1 MPNAIG
7 IDLGISYVS
16 IAVVQDGNVHIIP
29 DIHGRK
35 RIPSPYLLRTPV
47 THNINPANVNPVCR
61 PLRYSK
67 EDARVILAA
76 AKALAE
82 SYVGTTVDDAVIT
95 VPSFYNDME
104 RVETRDAGRQVGLKV
119 HRLLNT
125 PTAAAIAQ
133 WADFPTFDAHLML
146 VLDIGARGAES
157 TILDVCNGL
166 FEVKSSQGD
175 CQLGGHSYDLKLRRY
190 LEYHTRGQI
199 QGGDLESLLSRTEE
213 LKRSLSVR
221 ESISDASGVVIT
233 RKEYEDVC
241 KSNFTATVDLVKR
254 TLHIAKVEKSDI
266 QEVVFVGGTAST
278 PILQKILADFF
289 GCSRRD
295 LYCPQMAAVRGA
307 ALQAASLTDRVFFS
321 ELLILDV
328 VPGPIHIELLPGFLL
343 QLWPRNTTL
352 TRESSI
358 IIEVLSP
365 EYLPRFVKLIEGDS
379 RSVRTLG
386 IFDLRCLQL
395 PSDCQATIEIK
406 VSIDLDGIV
415 DADVALRHPESG
427 ITIPLQRMPVADNQ
441 PNMDDD
447 TKLIQPSESPSTAL
461 LESYIS
467 FLQLIAP
474 KLSTE
479 CQDTLRA
486 AIVHVESTMTQQSS
500 KTGQARAMALEY
512 LIR

>member
-47 THNINPANVNPVCR
+47 THDINPANVNPVCR
-61 PLRYSK
+61 ALCYSK

-95 VPSFYNDME
+95 VPLFYNDME
-104 RVETRDAGRQVGLKV
+104 RVETRDV
-119 HRLLNT
+119 HQLLNT
-125 PTAAAIAQ
+125 PMAAAIAQ
-133 WADFPTFDAHLML
+133 WADFPMFDAHLML

-157 TILDVCNGL
+157 TILDVCNSL

-175 CQLGGHSYDLKLRRY
+175 CQLGGYLYDFKLCCY
-190 LEYHTRGQI
+190 LEYHTRDQI
-199 QGGDLESLLSRTEE
+199 QGGDLESLLSRTEG
-213 LKRSLSVR
+213 LKRSLSIC
-221 ESISDASGVVIT
+221 ELISDASGVVLM
-233 RKEYEDVC
+233 RKEYENVC
-241 KSNFTATVDLVKR
+241 KSNFTVIIDLMKR
-254 TLHIAKVEKSDI
+254 TLHITKVEKSDI
-266 QEVVFVGGTAST
+266 QEVVFVGGTASIL
-278 PILQKILADFF
+278 ILQKILADFF

-295 LYCPQMAAVRGA
+295 LYS
-307 ALQAASLTDRVFFS
+307 LQAVSLTDCVLFS

-328 VPGPIHIELLPGFLL
+328 VPGLIYIELLPGFLL
-343 QLWPRNTTL
+343 QLWPRNTIL
-352 TRESSI
+352 TCESSI
-358 IIEVLSP
+358 IIEALSP

-386 IFDLRCLQL
+386 IFDLWCLQL
-395 PSDCQATIEIK
+395 SSDCQATIEIK

-415 DADVALRHPESG
+415 DAVVALRHLESG
-427 ITIPLQRMPVADNQ
+427 ITIPLQRLPVADNQ

-486 AIVHVESTMTQQSS
+486 
-500 KTGQARAMALEY
+500 RAMALEY
-512 LIR
+512 LIRTADRLINNQTVPHFNIPD